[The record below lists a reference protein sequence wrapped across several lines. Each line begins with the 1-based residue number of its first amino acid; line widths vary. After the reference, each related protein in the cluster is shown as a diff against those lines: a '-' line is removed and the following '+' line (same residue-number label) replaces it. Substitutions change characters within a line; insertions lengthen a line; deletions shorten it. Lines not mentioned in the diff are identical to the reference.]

1 MTIYTL
7 NQKYHKNQKNMIK
20 IKKIRFKFKKSDFF
34 DFFLKIMIFIN
45 LGLNQHELSLQQW
58 LKITSWRTQ
67 PCVATSPVV
76 LH

>member
-34 DFFLKIMIFIN
+34 DFFF
-45 LGLNQHELSLQQW
+45 
-58 LKITSWRTQ
+58 
-67 PCVATSPVV
+67 
-76 LH
+76 